1 MAFYNDDHSQ
11 INESW
16 ILTDNQNA
24 LLAIRVILFI
34 LVDAIWW
41 FQIYDSKEV
50 NFLNLLTNF
59 QYLTLWGVNLLHF
72 YLIFVLID
80 MIYFRV
86 KSQKLANLWKLEHF
100 IFQFGFATSLTIFL
114 LFWVGI
120 YPTLSENTKNDS
132 WLMFINVADHGIIFV
147 LYYVEYIINNIIFR
161 WKQFYL
167 TLAGCAVYM
176 IVNIIV
182 TFSYQKV
189 YSIISWVSLTSYI
202 YVVVAFLITLFH
214 YWVGIKLYQ
223 KFKYNKIYQAQQL
236 ITPTATNVQLPA
248 ISSETNMI
256 KAEEKA

>member
-1 MAFYNDDHSQ
+1 MGFYDDDHSQ

-16 ILTDNQNA
+16 ILKNNQNA
-24 LLAIRVILFI
+24 LLAIRVTLFI

-41 FQIYDSKEV
+41 FQIYNSTEV
-50 NFLNLLTNF
+50 NFLYLVTNF

-72 YLIFVLID
+72 YLIFALID

-86 KSQKLANLWKLEHF
+86 KQKNLQGLWKLEHF

-120 YPTLSENTKNDS
+120 YPTLSESAKNDS

-147 LYYVEYIINNIIFR
+147 LYYAEYIINNIIFR
-161 WKQFYL
+161 WKQFFL
-167 TLAGCAVYM
+167 TLAGCVAYM

-182 TFSYQKV
+182 TFSYEKV

-202 YVVVAFLITLFH
+202 YVIVAFLITLFH
-214 YWVGIKLYQ
+214 YWFGMKLYH
-223 KFKYNKIYQAQQL
+223 KFKYNKIYQVQL
-236 ITPTATNVQLPA
+236 SNTPTTTNIQLPA
-248 ISSETNMI
+248 LSSETNMI
-256 KAEEKA
+256 KVEEKV